1 MIECQDVSF
10 SYPAST
16 LPDSERQAGGALKH
30 ISCTIEDGSFVLL
43 CGTSGCGKTTMTR
56 LFNGLIPH
64 YHEGT
69 YTGSV
74 YLDGKDTRDLSLFD
88 ISLKVG
94 SVFQNPRSQFF
105 NVDTTSELAFG
116 PENHGIAED
125 LVRDRVKRVAAQLKL
140 EPLLDR
146 SIFSLSGGEK
156 QKIACGSAAAIDP
169 DIYVLDEP
177 SSNLDAYAIA
187 DFRQLLFTLKSQ
199 GKTIIISEHRLYY
212 LSGLF
217 DRVLYLKDGEIEGD
231 YTAEEFCGLSAR
243 QRDDMGLR
251 PLDLAGLSEVVG
263 TPQRMNE
270 AVWTIKNVSFAYKH
284 EPETLHITETS
295 FPSGSATAII
305 GHNGAGKS
313 TFARCLCGLEKHF
326 KGTVQDQSKNY
337 SRKERL
343 KLCYMVMQDVNHQ
356 LFTEDVLDELLLSMG
371 GEDEKADTA
380 RAKEIL
386 NSLDLLDKVKLH
398 PMSLSGGEKQK
409 IAFASVYAMNPQIY
423 LLDEPSSNLDMTSIQ
438 ELKEHLRLIKKQGKT
453 VLIAEHRLYYLME
466 LADRIVYLEKGEIKG
481 IYTPEEF
488 RQLSEQ
494 ERERMGLRAVDLR
507 AVFPPKPHSIAP
519 IPVLELRNVT
529 LRYKKRT
536 ILHDIGLS
544 AGKGEVIGVVGH
556 NGAGKTTFSRALCGL
571 HKDCDGQFLWESK
584 PIERKERLQRSY
596 MVMQDVN
603 YELFADSV
611 EAECSFGIRN
621 PDQTLVNATLEEL
634 GLTQYRERHPN
645 TLSGGQKQRVAV
657 AVSMICGKDLLV
669 FDEPTSGLDFD
680 SMTQVAGL
688 IRRLSNMGKVIFIV
702 THDFEFVCRTCSR
715 VLHFDEGEMPDD
727 VPVTMDALPK
737 LRELFSVS
745 DGKER

>member
-169 DIYVLDEP
+169 DVYVLDEP

-231 YTAEEFCGLSAR
+231 YTAEEFCGLSAK

-251 PLDLAGLSEVVG
+251 PLDLAGLSGIEG
-263 TPQRMNE
+263 PPQRMNE

-284 EPETLHITETS
+284 EPETLHITETT

-313 TFARCLCGLEKHF
+313 TFARCLCDWKS
-326 KGTVQDQSKNY
+326 T
-337 SRKERL
+337 SR
-343 KLCYMVMQDVNHQ
+343 
-356 LFTEDVLDELLLSMG
+356 
-371 GEDEKADTA
+371 
-380 RAKEIL
+380 
-386 NSLDLLDKVKLH
+386 
-398 PMSLSGGEKQK
+398 
-409 IAFASVYAMNPQIY
+409 
-423 LLDEPSSNLDMTSIQ
+423 
-438 ELKEHLRLIKKQGKT
+438 
-453 VLIAEHRLYYLME
+453 
-466 LADRIVYLEKGEIKG
+466 
-481 IYTPEEF
+481 
-488 RQLSEQ
+488 
-494 ERERMGLRAVDLR
+494 
-507 AVFPPKPHSIAP
+507 
-519 IPVLELRNVT
+519 
-529 LRYKKRT
+529 
-536 ILHDIGLS
+536 
-544 AGKGEVIGVVGH
+544 
-556 NGAGKTTFSRALCGL
+556 
-571 HKDCDGQFLWESK
+571 GQ
-584 PIERKERLQRSY
+584 
-596 MVMQDVN
+596 
-603 YELFADSV
+603 
-611 EAECSFGIRN
+611 CGIRARFI
-621 PDQTLVNATLEEL
+621 P
-634 GLTQYRERHPN
+634 
-645 TLSGGQKQRVAV
+645 
-657 AVSMICGKDLLV
+657 GKN
-669 FDEPTSGLDFD
+669 G
-680 SMTQVAGL
+680 
-688 IRRLSNMGKVIFIV
+688 
-702 THDFEFVCRTCSR
+702 
-715 VLHFDEGEMPDD
+715 
-727 VPVTMDALPK
+727 
-737 LRELFSVS
+737 
-745 DGKER
+745 

>member
-251 PLDLAGLSEVVG
+251 PLDLAGLSEVEG

-326 KGTVQDQSKNY
+326 KGTVQDQIKNY

-356 LFTEDVLDELLLSMG
+356 LFTESLLDEILLSMRT
-371 GEDEKADTA
+371 ENKQRA
-380 RAKEIL
+380 REIL
-386 NSLDLLDKVKLH
+386 KEMDLLSFEDCH
-398 PMSLSGGEKQK
+398 PMG
-409 IAFASVYAMNPQIY
+409 
-423 LLDEPSSNLDMTSIQ
+423 
-438 ELKEHLRLIKKQGKT
+438 
-453 VLIAEHRLYYLME
+453 
-466 LADRIVYLEKGEIKG
+466 
-481 IYTPEEF
+481 
-488 RQLSEQ
+488 
-494 ERERMGLRAVDLR
+494 
-507 AVFPPKPHSIAP
+507 
-519 IPVLELRNVT
+519 
-529 LRYKKRT
+529 
-536 ILHDIGLS
+536 
-544 AGKGEVIGVVGH
+544 
-556 NGAGKTTFSRALCGL
+556 
-571 HKDCDGQFLWESK
+571 
-584 PIERKERLQRSY
+584 
-596 MVMQDVN
+596 
-603 YELFADSV
+603 
-611 EAECSFGIRN
+611 
-621 PDQTLVNATLEEL
+621 
-634 GLTQYRERHPN
+634 
-645 TLSGGQKQRVAV
+645 LSGGQKQRVAV
-657 AVSMICGKDLLV
+657 ASAIASERPLILL
-669 FDEPTSGLDFD
+669 DEPTSGLDLFH
-680 SMTQVAGL
+680 MRQVANVVNQVANAGRTAL
-688 IRRLSNMGKVIFIV
+688 VV
-702 THDFEFVCRTCSR
+702 THDPEFILRCCNY
-715 VLHFDEGEMPDD
+715 VLHLENGQILESYSIENGDGRNRLLKFFLNDMEKE
-727 VPVTMDALPK
+727 
-737 LRELFSVS
+737 VS
-745 DGKER
+745 TE